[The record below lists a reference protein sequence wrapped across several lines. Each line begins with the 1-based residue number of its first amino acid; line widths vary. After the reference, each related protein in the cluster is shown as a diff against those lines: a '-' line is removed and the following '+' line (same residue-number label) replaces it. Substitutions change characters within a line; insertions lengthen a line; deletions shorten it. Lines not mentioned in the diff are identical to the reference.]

1 MDGGG
6 SRSEIP
12 CPSEGILFLLIN
24 IFFTLKKKKKEIPK
38 QNSSKRNKALKT
50 LEIHKFHLD
59 KQFSL
64 DAQWFNKILVLFLM
78 A

>member
-50 LEIHKFHLD
+50 LEIHTFHLD

-64 DAQWFNKILVLFLM
+64 GAQCFNKILVLFLM

>member
-1 MDGGG
+1 MSFRRNFIFIDKH
-6 SRSEIP
+6 
-12 CPSEGILFLLIN
+12 FLYPG
-24 IFFTLKKKKKEIPK
+24 KKKKKEIPK

-50 LEIHKFHLD
+50 LEIHTFHLD

-64 DAQWFNKILVLFLM
+64 GAQCFNKILVLFLM

>member
-1 MDGGG
+1 MSFRRNFIYIDKH
-6 SRSEIP
+6 
-12 CPSEGILFLLIN
+12 FLYPE
-24 IFFTLKKKKKEIPK
+24 KKKKNKEIPK

-59 KQFSL
+59 NQFSL

>member
-24 IFFTLKKKKKEIPK
+24 IFFTLEKKKKKRS
-38 QNSSKRNKALKT
+38 Q
-50 LEIHKFHLD
+50 
-59 KQFSL
+59 
-64 DAQWFNKILVLFLM
+64 NKIVQRGTKL
-78 A
+78 

>member
-24 IFFTLKKKKKEIPK
+24 IFFTLKKKKEIPK

>member
-24 IFFTLKKKKKEIPK
+24 IFFTLKKKKRDPK
-38 QNSSKRNKALKT
+38 T
-50 LEIHKFHLD
+50 
-59 KQFSL
+59 KQFKEEQS
-64 DAQWFNKILVLFLM
+64 FKNS
-78 A
+78 

>member
-1 MDGGG
+1 MSFRRNFIFIDKH
-6 SRSEIP
+6 
-12 CPSEGILFLLIN
+12 FLYPGKK
-24 IFFTLKKKKKEIPK
+24 KKKKKEIPK

-50 LEIHKFHLD
+50 LEIHTFHLD

-64 DAQWFNKILVLFLM
+64 GAQCFNKILVLFLM

>member
-24 IFFTLKKKKKEIPK
+24 IFFTLKKKKKKKRDPK
-38 QNSSKRNKALKT
+38 TK
-50 LEIHKFHLD
+50 
-59 KQFSL
+59 
-64 DAQWFNKILVLFLM
+64 
-78 A
+78 

>member
-24 IFFTLKKKKKEIPK
+24 IFFTLKKKKKRDPK
-38 QNSSKRNKALKT
+38 T
-50 LEIHKFHLD
+50 
-59 KQFSL
+59 KQFKEEQS
-64 DAQWFNKILVLFLM
+64 FKNS
-78 A
+78 